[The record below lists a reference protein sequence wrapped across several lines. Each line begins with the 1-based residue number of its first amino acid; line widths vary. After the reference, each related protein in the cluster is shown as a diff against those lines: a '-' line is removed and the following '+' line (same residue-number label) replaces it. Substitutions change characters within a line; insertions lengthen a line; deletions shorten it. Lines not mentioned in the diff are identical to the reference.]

1 MAGATADG
9 RALRSETTRTAL
21 VGAARALFVER
32 GYAAVSTGDIARAA
46 DVTRNALYYHFPTK
60 EAVFRAVY
68 EDVERGLADAVIPA
82 ALTEP
87 TVRRQLEAGCE
98 RFLDGCLDP
107 AVARISIL
115 DAPAALGFAQMRE
128 IDNRNYLAVI
138 RERLHA
144 AVTAGELVDL
154 PVDTLASMIVGALD
168 EAALL
173 IASAD
178 DPDRARR
185 DAGVVARALI
195 SGLFHD
201 DSARRN
207 SVE

>member
-1 MAGATADG
+1 MAGEAADG
-9 RALRSETTRTAL
+9 RAMRSETTRAAL
-21 VGAARALFVER
+21 VAAARILFVER

-82 ALTEP
+82 ALAEP

-107 AVARISIL
+107 AVARISVL
-115 DAPAALGFAQMRE
+115 DAPSALGFAQMRE

-138 RERLHA
+138 RERLRA
-144 AVTAGELVDL
+144 AVAAGELVDL
-154 PVDTLASMIVGALD
+154 PVDTLASMIIGALD

-195 SGLFHD
+195 SGLFRD
-201 DSARRN
+201 QP
-207 SVE
+207 

>member
-1 MAGATADG
+1 M
-9 RALRSETTRTAL
+9 RSETTRAAL
-21 VGAARALFVER
+21 VAAARILFVER

-82 ALTEP
+82 ALAEP

-107 AVARISIL
+107 AVARISVL
-115 DAPAALGFAQMRE
+115 DAPSALGFAQMRE

-138 RERLHA
+138 RERLRA
-144 AVTAGELVDL
+144 AVAAGELVDL
-154 PVDTLASMIVGALD
+154 PVDTLASMIIGALD

-195 SGLFHD
+195 SGLFRD
-201 DSARRN
+201 QP
-207 SVE
+207 